1 MFLALAI
8 TCDEYFVPS
17 LEKICEVLGS
27 LTSATVILRRGWF
40 DYSKN

>member
-17 LEKICEVLGS
+17 LEKICEVDL
-27 LTSATVILRRGWF
+27 VF
-40 DYSKN
+40 DLWELQSH

>member
-17 LEKICEVLGS
+17 LEKICEVDLAS
-27 LTSATVILRRGWF
+27 
-40 DYSKN
+40 YP

>member
-17 LEKICEVLGS
+17 LEKICEVDL
-27 LTSATVILRRGWF
+27 VF
-40 DYSKN
+40 DPWELQSR